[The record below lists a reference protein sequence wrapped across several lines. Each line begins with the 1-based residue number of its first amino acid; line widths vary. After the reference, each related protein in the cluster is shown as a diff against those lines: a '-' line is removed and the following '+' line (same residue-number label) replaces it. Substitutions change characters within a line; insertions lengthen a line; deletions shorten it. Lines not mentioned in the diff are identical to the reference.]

1 VIHSYQR
8 LQSIGMSRTREFHFP
23 NGGHSV
29 RKLVQSLEELGTQL
43 VMVKTEISQYGPS
56 EWTMWFSTGEYAQVR
71 ADLLAKK
78 LLTLGTRFQCSKGG
92 DLTFTT
98 KWSDLQTYPEAYGLA

>member
-1 VIHSYQR
+1 
-8 LQSIGMSRTREFHFP
+8 MKTREFHFP

-43 VMVKTEISQYGPS
+43 VMVKTEVSQYGSS
-56 EWTMWFSTGEYAQVR
+56 EWSMWFSTGEYARIR

-92 DLTFTT
+92 KLTFITD
-98 KWSDLQTYPEAYGLA
+98 WSDFTAYPEEYGLV